1 MDTMVFAAG
10 QTAMTQAT
18 ASPSSSTMTADLAVA
33 LPISNG
39 VTSEPLFDHAL
50 MAKAY
55 LSEGRFDEAER
66 LYVLALKVSEEVYG
80 STHVE
85 VIPHLENLTSFY
97 LNRAKYEEA
106 RPHLERLYGML
117 VDTRHSQVNP
127 EAVVTVVE
135 NLALVLEKLSL
146 SDRCEKLYLN
156 LLRTN
161 ERDFGGTH
169 NHTLD
174 ALGRLGDYYA
184 RTGVYVAARAV
195 FEELLEVKGELLGNN
210 SIELSLVLSSL
221 ADVYGKLGLSYDRVR
236 TLERQV
242 EITDTAHGGTGVT
255 LAAQLVRLADALSA
269 VCKQYQSVEF
279 GERAELTYCRAL
291 SIYEK
296 SSGANTP
303 TVQGL
308 RAKLLARRTPV

>member
-1 MDTMVFAAG
+1 MDTMVFASA
-10 QTAMTQAT
+10 QTAMTQAS

-50 MAKAY
+50 RAKAY

-127 EAVVTVVE
+127 VAVVTVV
-135 NLALVLEKLSL
+135 
-146 SDRCEKLYLN
+146 
-156 LLRTN
+156 
-161 ERDFGGTH
+161 
-169 NHTLD
+169 
-174 ALGRLGDYYA
+174 
-184 RTGVYVAARAV
+184 
-195 FEELLEVKGELLGNN
+195 
-210 SIELSLVLSSL
+210 
-221 ADVYGKLGLSYDRVR
+221 
-236 TLERQV
+236 
-242 EITDTAHGGTGVT
+242 
-255 LAAQLVRLADALSA
+255 
-269 VCKQYQSVEF
+269 
-279 GERAELTYCRAL
+279 
-291 SIYEK
+291 
-296 SSGANTP
+296 
-303 TVQGL
+303 
-308 RAKLLARRTPV
+308 